1 MPILPDSH
9 LPQQNPA
16 DGGTAKKKINPNQAR
31 DQMPDPVVL
40 ALPSEIATK
49 TLVTKSAVE

>member
-40 ALPSEIATK
+40 ALPSETATK